1 MEQKFRLVD
10 DEHVYSFE
18 EIAEKIVGGH
28 LVKDSL
34 IWEPALPD
42 WVKLRD
48 YPDFLEVFAAYEAE
62 AEEALKKAMGT
73 DAESLERKEMQKM
86 FSDVAQEKQS
96 LFSEQRPWLKWTI
109 TALACLAMLGST
121 VKFLNTLFYTQEGQ
135 ALLGTVIEE
144 QVETIDIERIRM
156 ASGVT
161 KLDEVK
167 GIAIKK
173 VDKKKEKDL
182 LAEILADMKRE
193 EALESQQATPETQ
206 KEGKIAVAEAKAEVK
221 KKPASIFDKVSDEE
235 VEQFRRSL
243 LAKGGG
249 YTGSKNA
256 VVRDNT
262 AKMAAIPE
270 ELSSR
275 QVAQV
280 VKENSNNTIA
290 YCYNK
295 SLKLDASLSGKLE
308 VTLSVLGTGR
318 VAKVDTNT
326 QKFKGTNLERCVKE
340 LIKKRWVFPEFNG
353 TLTEV
358 TIPFVLSSE

>member
-1 MEQKFRLVD
+1 MEQKFRLVND
-10 DEHVYSFE
+10 DNVYSFE
-18 EIAEKIVGGH
+18 EIAEKIVTGK
-28 LVKDSL
+28 LVKESL

-48 YPDFLEVFAAYEAE
+48 YPDFHEVFAAYEVE

-73 DAESLERKEMQKM
+73 DAESLERKELRGAL
-86 FSDVAQEKQS
+86 SSASQEKQA
-96 LFSEQRPWLKWTI
+96 LFAERRPWLRWTI
-109 TALACLAMLGST
+109 TALACVAMIGSA

-161 KLDEVK
+161 KIDEVK
-167 GIAIKK
+167 GISIKK

-193 EALESQQATPETQ
+193 EALEAQQAAPETP
-206 KEGKIAVAEAKAEVK
+206 KEKGTPVAEAKTEVK

-249 YTGSKNA
+249 YTGSKKA
-256 VVRDNT
+256 VVKDNT

-326 QKFKGTNLERCVKE
+326 QKFKGTNLERCVKD
-340 LIKKRWVFPEFNG
+340 LIKKKWVFPEFNG

>member
-10 DEHVYSFE
+10 DEQVYSFE

-48 YPDFLEVFAAYEAE
+48 HPDFHEVFAAYEAE

-86 FSDVAQEKQS
+86 FSDVAREKQA
-96 LFSEQRPWLKWTI
+96 LFSEQRPWLRWTI
-109 TALACLAMLGST
+109 TALACIAMIGSA

-144 QVETIDIERIRM
+144 QAETIDIERIRM

-161 KLDEVK
+161 KIDEVK
-167 GIAIKK
+167 GISIKK

-193 EALESQQATPETQ
+193 EALEVQQVAAEPQKGTP
-206 KEGKIAVAEAKAEVK
+206 VAEAKAEVK

-249 YTGSKNA
+249 YTGSKKA

-280 VKENSNNTIA
+280 VKEHSNNTIA

-326 QKFKGTNLERCVKE
+326 QKFKGTNLERCVKD
-340 LIKKRWVFPEFNG
+340 LIKKKWVFPEFNG